1 MRIFVALA
9 VLATAQVTANAQ
21 TTPQAA
27 SPNVAQR
34 LGYPAGSKLLIIHAD
49 DLGVAH
55 SADDA
60 SFAALESGAVTS
72 ASVMMPTP
80 WVTEVAKWFKAH
92 PDADLGLHLTLTSEW
107 KDYRWGPVA
116 PRDQV
121 PSLLEPDGYF
131 WPAEIPLM
139 KHGTPED
146 VEREIRAQVERALA
160 MGIHPTHLDTH
171 MGTLVLRRD
180 YYAAFVKVA
189 HEYHLPF
196 LALHVSGPQANWLS
210 MLKPTD
216 PVLDSLTQFTPA
228 VKPETWT
235 ESYVKALNDLKPGLN
250 EFIVHLGHD
259 DSELEAITA
268 GYHGWDAAWRARDFK
283 AVNSPEFRKAIADNH
298 IILVHWKD
306 LKKTMQE

>member
-1 MRIFVALA
+1 M
-9 VLATAQVTANAQ
+9 ANAQ

-27 SPNVAQR
+27 SPNIAQR
-34 LGYPAGSKLLIIHAD
+34 LGYPADSKLLIIHAD

-72 ASVMMPTP
+72 ASVMVPCP
-80 WVTEVAKWFKAH
+80 WLTEVAEWFKAH
-92 PDADLGLHLTLTSEW
+92 PGADLGLHLTLTSEW

-116 PRDQV
+116 PHDQV
-121 PSLLEPDGYF
+121 PSLLDPNGYF
-131 WPAEIPLM
+131 WPEVVPVI
-139 KHGTPED
+139 KHATPD
-146 VEREIRAQVERALA
+146 DLEREIRAQVERAIA
-160 MGIHPTHLDTH
+160 MGIHPTHLDMH
-171 MGTLVLRRD
+171 MGTLAARQD
-180 YYAAFVKVA
+180 YYAVLIKVA

-196 LALHVSGPQANWLS
+196 LALHLPALEKWLS
-210 MLKPTD
+210 MLQPND
-216 PVLDSLTQFTPA
+216 AVLDSLIMFTPS

-235 ESYVKALNDLKPGLN
+235 QSYVDALNKLKPGFN
-250 EFIVHLGHD
+250 EMIVHLGHD

-268 GYHGWDAAWRARDFK
+268 GHPDYGAAWRARDFK

-306 LKKTMQE
+306 LKKAMQSE

>member
-1 MRIFVALA
+1 M
-9 VLATAQVTANAQ
+9 ANAQ

-27 SPNVAQR
+27 SPNIAQK
-34 LGYPAGSKLLIIHAD
+34 LGYPADSKLLIIHAD

-72 ASVMMPTP
+72 ASVMVPCP
-80 WVTEVAKWFKAH
+80 WLTEVAEWFKAH
-92 PDADLGLHLTLTSEW
+92 PGADLGLHLTLTSEW

-116 PRDQV
+116 PHDQV
-121 PSLLEPDGYF
+121 PSLLDPNGYF
-131 WPAEIPLM
+131 WPEVVPVI
-139 KHGTPED
+139 KHATPD
-146 VEREIRAQVERALA
+146 DLEREIRAQVERAIA
-160 MGIHPTHLDTH
+160 MGIHPTHLDMH
-171 MGTLVLRRD
+171 MGTLAARQD
-180 YYAAFVKVA
+180 YYAVLIKVA

-196 LALHVSGPQANWLS
+196 LALHLPALEKWLS
-210 MLKPTD
+210 MLQPND
-216 PVLDSLTQFTPA
+216 AVLDSLIMFTPS

-235 ESYVKALNDLKPGLN
+235 ESYVDALNKLKPGFN
-250 EFIVHLGHD
+250 EMIVHLGHD

-268 GYHGWDAAWRARDFK
+268 GHPDYGAAWRARDFK

-306 LKKTMQE
+306 LKKAMQSE